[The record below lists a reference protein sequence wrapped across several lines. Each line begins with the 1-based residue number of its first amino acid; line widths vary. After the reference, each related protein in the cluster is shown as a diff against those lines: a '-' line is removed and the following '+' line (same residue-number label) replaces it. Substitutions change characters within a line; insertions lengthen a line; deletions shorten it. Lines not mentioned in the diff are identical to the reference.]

1 MNWDRIQGDWTQ
13 FKDKIGSNW
22 VKLTDEDLTRIGGRR
37 EELIR
42 RLQERYGFA
51 RAEAAREIDAW
62 MKTQRQA
69 A

>member
-13 FKDKIGSNW
+13 FKGKIGSNW

>member
-1 MNWDRIQGDWTQ
+1 MNWDRVQGDWTQ

>member
-1 MNWDRIQGDWTQ
+1 MNWDRIEVDWTQ
-13 FKDKIGSNW
+13 FKRKVSANW

-37 EELIR
+37 HELVR

-51 RAEAAREIDAW
+51 KAEAEREIDAW
-62 MKTQRQA
+62 MKTHRHA